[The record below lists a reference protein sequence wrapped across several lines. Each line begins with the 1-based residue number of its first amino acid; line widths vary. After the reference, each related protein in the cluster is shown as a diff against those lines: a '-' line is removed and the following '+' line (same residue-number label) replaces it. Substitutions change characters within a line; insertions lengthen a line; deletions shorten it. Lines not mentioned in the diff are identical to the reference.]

1 MTRGK
6 IEAAYTALYIVFGIV
21 FLVYPPVSLYL
32 RSKRT
37 LAMSEVLRGTLH
49 YEVDEEGLHVSQ
61 KEESALLPWEQ
72 IYKMVATKHNVLV
85 YSSRINAYVI
95 PRAQLGESYDGT
107 ADTGCGTSAG
117 VPFEDEVKNGDFK
130 I

>member
-1 MTRGK
+1 
-6 IEAAYTALYIVFGIV
+6 
-21 FLVYPPVSLYL
+21 
-32 RSKRT
+32 
-37 LAMSEVLRGTLH
+37 MSEVLRGTLH

-61 KEESALLPWEQ
+61 KEESALLPWKQ

-95 PRAQLGESYDGT
+95 PRAQLGKAT
-107 ADTGCGTSAG
+107 RHADTGCGTSAG
-117 VPFEDEVKNGDFK
+117 VPFEDEVENGDFK

>member
-1 MTRGK
+1 
-6 IEAAYTALYIVFGIV
+6 
-21 FLVYPPVSLYL
+21 
-32 RSKRT
+32 
-37 LAMSEVLRGTLH
+37 MSEVLRGTLH

-95 PRAQLGESYDGT
+95 PRAQLGESYAALQTPVSYTHLDVYKRQVRPHFAECSKLGKT
-107 ADTGCGTSAG
+107 RIIEDVKRGAD
-117 VPFEDEVKNGDFK
+117 
-130 I
+130 